1 MAKTFLLDAEGV
13 STRIRRQYRN
23 QHRDWLAGNG
33 HWPLSIPLG
42 IPSEQ
47 QAERD
52 LFAVKK
58 WVVAWQNWQGIG
70 ELVWTT
76 RCWRK
81 LGQQNLPEKL
91 LLQTPD
97 QAASW
102 IGEKTRWQTAHNR
115 YCAFVE
121 RWPMLASH
129 LPRHFPILADAP
141 DSDIQKL
148 IAVLSWLQANPASQL
163 YIRQL
168 PIEGVD
174 TKWLGNHKKL
184 ISELLACLHA
194 LESEPG
200 DFYAIT
206 GIRREPLR
214 IRMRILD
221 DSLRK
226 LCGGLGDI
234 TAPIDEL
241 KNLNLPVRQIYI
253 VENIQTGLA
262 FGDIPGAVVIMGL
275 GYSVDLLAQIPWM
288 KQSPAFYWGDI
299 DTHGFA
305 ILGRAKASLPN
316 IRSILMDETTLLKH
330 KNLWVHEKKPGK
342 SAEADYLTGA
352 ERQVYKN
359 LLENKWGNQIR
370 LEQERLCWEYVWHCI
385 ILNQSVDSTD

>member
-23 QHRDWLAGNG
+23 QHRDWLAGTD

-52 LFAVKK
+52 LSAVKK
-58 WVVAWQNWQGIG
+58 WVAAWQNWQGIG

-76 RCWRK
+76 RRWRK
-81 LGQQNLPEKL
+81 LGQQELPEKL

-102 IGEKTRWQTAHNR
+102 IGEKARWQTAHSR
-115 YCAFVE
+115 YCAFIE
-121 RWPMLASH
+121 RWPVLASH
-129 LPRHFPILADAP
+129 LPRYFPVLADAL

-148 IAVLSWLQANPASQL
+148 TAVLSWLQANPASQL

-168 PIEGVD
+168 PIENVD

-184 ISELLACLHA
+184 ISELLTCLHA
-194 LESEPG
+194 LKSESG

-206 GIRREPLR
+206 GIRREPTR

-234 TAPIDEL
+234 TAPVDEL
-241 KNLNLPVRQIYI
+241 KNLNLPVKRIYI

-262 FGDIPGAVVIMGL
+262 FNDIPGAVVIMGL
-275 GYSVDLLAQIPWM
+275 GYSVDLLAKIPWV
-288 KQSPAFYWGDI
+288 KQSQGFYWGDI

-305 ILGRAKASLPN
+305 ILGRAKASLPH
-316 IRSILMDETTLLKH
+316 IMSILMDEHTLLRYKH
-330 KNLWVHEKKPGK
+330 LWVYEDKPAKAIDVDCLTDDEREMYKK
-342 SAEADYLTGA
+342 
-352 ERQVYKN
+352 
-359 LLENKWGNQIR
+359 LLENKWGSQVR
-370 LEQERLCWEYVWHCI
+370 LEQERLSWEYVWHCI
-385 ILNQSVDSTD
+385 MDQPKCLK

>member
-1 MAKTFLLDAEGV
+1 MAKTFLLDVEGV
-13 STRIRRQYRN
+13 STRIRRQYQN
-23 QHRDWLAGNG
+23 QHRDWLAGNS

-52 LFAVKK
+52 LSAVKK

-76 RCWRK
+76 RRWRK
-81 LGQQNLPEKL
+81 LGQQDLPEKL

-121 RWPMLASH
+121 RWPALANH
-129 LPRHFPILADAP
+129 LPRYFPVLADVL

-148 IAVLSWLQANPASQL
+148 TAVLSWLQANPDRQL

-168 PIEGVD
+168 PIKGVD

-206 GIRREPLR
+206 GIRREPTR

-234 TAPIDEL
+234 TAPVDEL
-241 KNLNLPVRQIYI
+241 KNLNLPVKRIYI

-262 FGDIPGAVVIMGL
+262 FNDIPGSVVIMGL
-275 GYSVDLLAQIPWM
+275 GYSVDLLAQIPWV
-288 KQSPAFYWGDI
+288 KQSQGFYWGDI

-305 ILGRAKASLPN
+305 ILGRAKASLPH
-316 IRSILMDETTLLKH
+316 ITSILMDEQTLLMH
-330 KNLWVHEKKPGK
+330 KSLWVHENKPSK
-342 SAEADYLTGA
+342 VIDANCLTGD
-352 ERQVYKN
+352 EKEMYKK
-359 LLENKWGNQIR
+359 LLENKWGSQIR
-370 LEQERLCWEYVWHCI
+370 LEQERLSWEYVWQCI
-385 ILNQSVDSTD
+385 MG

>member
-1 MAKTFLLDAEGV
+1 MAKTFLLDTEGV

-33 HWPLSIPLG
+33 RWPLSIPLG

-52 LFAVKK
+52 LPAVKK
-58 WVVAWQNWQGIG
+58 WVATWQSWQGIG
-70 ELVWTT
+70 ELVWAA
-76 RCWRK
+76 RRWRK

-91 LLQTPD
+91 LLHTPD

-102 IGEKTRWQTAHNR
+102 IGEKTRWQIAHNR
-115 YCAFVE
+115 YYTFIE
-121 RWPMLASH
+121 RWPVLAVY
-129 LPRHFPILADAP
+129 LPRYFPFLADAP

-148 IAVLSWLQANPASQL
+148 LAALFWLQANPASQL

-194 LESEPG
+194 QEGESG

-206 GIRREPLR
+206 GIRREPAR

-221 DSLRK
+221 DNLRK

-241 KNLNLPVRQIYI
+241 KNLNLPVKRIYI

-262 FGDIPGAVVIMGL
+262 FNDTPGAVVIMGL
-275 GYSVDLLAQIPWM
+275 GYSVDLLAQIPWV
-288 KQSPAFYWGDI
+288 KQSQGFYWGDI

-305 ILGRAKASLPN
+305 ILGRAKASLPH
-316 IRSILMDETTLLKH
+316 ITSILMDEQTLLMYKH
-330 KNLWVHEKKPGK
+330 LWVHEDKPAKAIDVDCLTDDEKKM
-342 SAEADYLTGA
+342 
-352 ERQVYKN
+352 YKK
-359 LLENKWGNQIR
+359 LVEKKWGSQIR
-370 LEQERLCWEYVWHCI
+370 LEQERLSWDYVWQCI
-385 ILNQSVDSTD
+385 MG

>member
-13 STRIRRQYRN
+13 STRIRRQYQN
-23 QHRDWLAGNG
+23 QHRDWLEGNG

-52 LFAVKK
+52 LPTVKK
-58 WVVAWQNWQGIG
+58 WVAAWQNWQGIG

-76 RCWRK
+76 RRWRK
-81 LGQQNLPEKL
+81 LGQQDLPEKL

-102 IGEKTRWQTAHNR
+102 VGEKTRWQIAHNR
-115 YCAFVE
+115 YCELIE
-121 RWPMLASH
+121 RWSVLAAN
-129 LPRHFPILADAP
+129 LPRYFPFLADAL

-168 PIEGVD
+168 PIKGVD

-184 ISELLACLHA
+184 ISELLTCLHA
-194 LESEPG
+194 LESESG

-206 GIRREPLR
+206 GIRREPAR

-234 TAPIDEL
+234 TAPVDEL
-241 KNLNLPVRQIYI
+241 KNLNLPVKRIYI

-262 FGDIPGAVVIMGL
+262 FNDIPGAVVIMGL
-275 GYSVDLLAQIPWM
+275 GYSVDLLAQIPWV
-288 KQSPAFYWGDI
+288 KQSQSFYWGDI

-305 ILGRAKASLPN
+305 ILGRAKASLPH
-316 IRSILMDETTLLKH
+316 ITSIFMDEQTLLMH
-330 KNLWVHEKKPGK
+330 KSLWVHENKPSK
-342 SAEADYLTGA
+342 SIDASCLTGD
-352 ERQVYKN
+352 EKEMYKK
-359 LLENKWGNQIR
+359 LLENKWGSQVR
-370 LEQERLCWEYVWHCI
+370 LEQERLSWEYVWQCI
-385 ILNQSVDSTD
+385 IWVNPE

>member
-23 QHRDWLAGNG
+23 QHRDWLEGNG

-52 LFAVKK
+52 LSAVKR
-58 WVVAWQNWQGIG
+58 WVAAWQNWQGIG

-76 RCWRK
+76 RRWRK
-81 LGQQNLPEKL
+81 LGQQDLPEKL

-115 YCAFVE
+115 YCEFIE
-121 RWPMLASH
+121 RWPVLANH
-129 LPRHFPILADAP
+129 LPRYFSVLADAL

-148 IAVLSWLQANPASQL
+148 TTVLSWLQTNPASQL

-184 ISELLACLHA
+184 ISELLTCLHA

-206 GIRREPLR
+206 GIRREPAR

-234 TAPIDEL
+234 TAPVDEL
-241 KNLNLPVRQIYI
+241 KNLNLPVKRIYI

-262 FGDIPGAVVIMGL
+262 FNDIPGAVVIMGL
-275 GYSVDLLAQIPWM
+275 GYSVDLLAQIPWV
-288 KQSPAFYWGDI
+288 KQSQGFYWGDI

-305 ILGRAKASLPN
+305 ILGRAKASLPH
-316 IRSILMDETTLLKH
+316 ITSILMDEHTLLMYKH
-330 KNLWVHEKKPGK
+330 LWVHEDKPAKAIDVDCLTDDEREMYKK
-342 SAEADYLTGA
+342 
-352 ERQVYKN
+352 
-359 LLENKWGNQIR
+359 LLENKWGSQIR
-370 LEQERLCWEYVWHCI
+370 LEQERLSWDYVWQCI
-385 ILNQSVDSTD
+385 MG

>member
-52 LFAVKK
+52 LSAVKK
-58 WVVAWQNWQGIG
+58 WVAAWQNWQGIG
-70 ELVWTT
+70 ELVWAT
-76 RCWRK
+76 RRWRK
-81 LGQQNLPEKL
+81 LGQQDLPEKL

-121 RWPMLASH
+121 RWPVLVSN
-129 LPRHFPILADAP
+129 LSRYFPVLADAP

-206 GIRREPLR
+206 GIRREPSR

-234 TAPIDEL
+234 TAPVDEL
-241 KNLNLPVRQIYI
+241 KNLNLPVKRIYI

-262 FGDIPGAVVIMGL
+262 FNDIPGAVVIMGL
-275 GYSVDLLAQIPWM
+275 GYSVDLLAQIPWV
-288 KQSPAFYWGDI
+288 KQSQGFYWGDI

-305 ILGRAKASLPN
+305 ILGRAKASLPH
-316 IRSILMDETTLLKH
+316 ITSILMDEYTLLMYKH
-330 KNLWVHEKKPGK
+330 LWVHEDKPAK
-342 SAEADYLTGA
+342 AIDVNCLTGD
-352 ERQVYKN
+352 EREMYKK
-359 LLENKWGNQIR
+359 LLENKWGSQIR
-370 LEQERLCWEYVWHCI
+370 LEQERLSWDYVWQCI
-385 ILNQSVDSTD
+385 MG